1 MGSRTDWIPLRHH
14 HILHRRPSGTVWPH
28 RATPPSTTS
37 RDLHLVWLHLP
48 EPDGLCARTPLSS
61 LGAQRANRI
70 TAVCSVM
77 SPAFIPS
84 VSPLEST
91 SLSAMD
97 HMNHM
102 NHSAMD
108 HSAMDHSTM
117 DHHHT
122 VSPPTTS
129 GHDHGGGVVGGEG
142 HGGMVMTFYFGYN
155 VELLFTGLLINSP
168 GEMFGAC
175 IGVFLLAVL
184 YEGLK
189 MGRETLL
196 RRSQVNVRYNSM
208 PLPGADGT
216 VLMETHKTVGQRM
229 ISPAHFLQ
237 TLLHIIQVVVSYFL
251 MLVFMTYNAYLCI
264 AVAAGAGMGYFLFS
278 WRKAVVV
285 DITEHCH

>member
-1 MGSRTDWIPLRHH
+1 
-14 HILHRRPSGTVWPH
+14 
-28 RATPPSTTS
+28 
-37 RDLHLVWLHLP
+37 
-48 EPDGLCARTPLSS
+48 
-61 LGAQRANRI
+61 
-70 TAVCSVM
+70 
-77 SPAFIPS
+77 
-84 VSPLEST
+84 
-91 SLSAMD
+91 MD
-97 HMNHM
+97 
-102 NHSAMD
+102 AD
-108 HSAMDHSTM
+108 HSHH
-117 DHHHT
+117 HHHT
-122 VSPPTTS
+122 MAPPTTS
-129 GHDHGGGVVGGEG
+129 GHDHGGGGGGEGEHEG
-142 HGGMVMTFYFGYN
+142 HGGMVMTFYFGYNN

-168 GEMFGAC
+168 GEMVGAC

-216 VLMETHKTVGQRM
+216 VLMETHKTVGSLTDSQCVEGVELPVEHKSHLSRRSPRQRM
-229 ISPAHFLQ
+229 LSPAHFLQ
-237 TLLHIIQVVVSYFL
+237 TLLHIVQVVVSYFL

>member
-1 MGSRTDWIPLRHH
+1 MRGVQTSPSRKNNN
-14 HILHRRPSGTVWPH
+14 RRGTTMTH
-28 RATPPSTTS
+28 M
-37 RDLHLVWLHLP
+37 H
-48 EPDGLCARTPLSS
+48 
-61 LGAQRANRI
+61 
-70 TAVCSVM
+70 
-77 SPAFIPS
+77 
-84 VSPLEST
+84 
-91 SLSAMD
+91 

-102 NHSAMD
+102 KN
-108 HSAMDHSTM
+108 STM
-117 DHHHT
+117 A
-122 VSPPTTS
+122 PPTSTE
-129 GHDHGGGVVGGEG
+129 HDHGSGGGGEG
-142 HGGMVMTFYFGYN
+142 NHGGHMMMMTFYFGYNN

-168 GEMFGAC
+168 GEMVAAC
-175 IGVFLLAVL
+175 IGVFLLAAL

-189 MGRETLL
+189 IGREVLL

-229 ISPAHFLQ
+229 LSPAHFLQ

-251 MLVFMTYNAYLCI
+251 MLVFMTYNGYLCI